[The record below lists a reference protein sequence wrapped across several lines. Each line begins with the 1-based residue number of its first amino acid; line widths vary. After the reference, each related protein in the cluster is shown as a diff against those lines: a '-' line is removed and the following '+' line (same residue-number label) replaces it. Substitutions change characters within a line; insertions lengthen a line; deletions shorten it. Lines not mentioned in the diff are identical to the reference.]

1 MLRTFL
7 RCSGSGRPFATS
19 SHAAKVNGAD
29 VPSFRRPS
37 PSTTNFPKRS
47 AGYQSTRAMNE
58 SAHRSEHQPKSHK
71 LKNGRPVITVIGVG
85 GAGSN
90 AVNSMIT
97 SQLEGVDFVVAN
109 TDCQAL
115 ARSLTPRQITLGKE
129 LTKGLGAGSK
139 PSLGMYA
146 SHSFQRQTHRAY
158 AGKSAAELSHDDI
171 VAQLEGS
178 NMLFV
183 TGGMGGGTC
192 TGAAPII
199 ANIARDMGILTVAV
213 VSTPFRSEG
222 PNRTRLAIQGLAALA
237 QSVDT
242 LIVVPN
248 KNLLALSNAS
258 TTLVEAFRYADA
270 VLLEGVKGVTDLIV
284 KPGLINLDFADINTI
299 LSKAGR
305 AMMGSGQAAGANR
318 AEEAAYAAM
327 STPLLG
333 DLPTEH
339 ATGLLVTIRGGE
351 DMTLYEVDTIMGVI
365 RDTVAE
371 SANVIFGTCYDPS
384 IEGSIH
390 VSVIVSGIKMD
401 QFTPPAGKVRKT
413 AADSDVPTTTTTTDE
428 PAKESTGLFGFFKL

>member
-7 RCSGSGRPFATS
+7 RRGGRGARPYATS
-19 SHAAKVNGAD
+19 SLASKVNGSD
-29 VPSFRRPS
+29 VPPFHRSS
-37 PSTTNFPKRS
+37 PSSANFPKRP
-47 AGYQSTRAMNE
+47 AGYQSSRSMND
-58 SAHRSEHQPKSHK
+58 SNHRTGHQPKSHK

-115 ARSLTPRQITLGKE
+115 VRSLTPRKITLGKE

-139 PSLGMYA
+139 PSLG
-146 SHSFQRQTHRAY
+146 
-158 AGKSAAELSHDDI
+158 KSAAEMSRDDI

-192 TGAAPII
+192 TGAAPVI
-199 ANIARDMGILTVAV
+199 ANIAREMGILTVAV

-222 PNRTRLAIQGLAALA
+222 PNRTRLALQGLAALSQA
-237 QSVDT
+237 VDT

-248 KNLLALSNAS
+248 QNLLALSDPS
-258 TTLVEAFRYADA
+258 TTLVDAFRYADA

-305 AMMGSGQAAGANR
+305 AMMGSGQACGANR
-318 AEEAAYAAM
+318 AEEAAHAAM

-351 DMTLYEVDTIMGVI
+351 DMTLYEVDAIMGVI
-365 RDTVAE
+365 REKVAE

-401 QFTPPAGKVRKT
+401 QFTPPAGKVRVPPT
-413 AADSDVPTTTTTTDE
+413 EIAAGSGGATSTNASNE
-428 PAKESTGLFGFFKL
+428 PSNRGLFGFFKL

>member
-139 PSLGMYA
+139 PSLG
-146 SHSFQRQTHRAY
+146 
-158 AGKSAAELSHDDI
+158 KSAAELSHDGI

-248 KNLLALSNAS
+248 QNLLALSNAS

-365 RDTVAE
+365 RDKVAE

-413 AADSDVPTTTTTTDE
+413 AADSDVPTTTTDE

>member
-1 MLRTFL
+1 MWCRGRFVLHRGGRSLATTPYAPKTINGFESASLR
-7 RCSGSGRPFATS
+7 RAGS
-19 SHAAKVNGAD
+19 
-29 VPSFRRPS
+29 
-37 PSTTNFPKRS
+37 TNFPKR
-47 AGYQSTRAMNE
+47 ATTGGYQPRTMNE
-58 SAHRSEHQPKSHK
+58 SLHRTEHMPKSHK

-115 ARSLTPRQITLGKE
+115 ARSLTPRKITLGKE

-139 PSLGMYA
+139 PTLG
-146 SHSFQRQTHRAY
+146 RT
-158 AGKSAAELSHDDI
+158 AADMSRDEI
-171 VAQLEGS
+171 AAQLEGS

-192 TGAAPII
+192 TGAAPVI
-199 ANIARDMGILTVAV
+199 ASIAREMGILTVAV

-222 PNRTRLAIQGLAALA
+222 PNRSRIAIQGLSALSQA
-237 QSVDT
+237 VDT

-248 KNLLALSNAS
+248 QNLLALSTPS
-258 TTLVEAFRYADA
+258 TTLVDAFRYADA

-305 AMMGSGQAAGANR
+305 AMMGSGQASGENR
-318 AEEAAYAAM
+318 AEAAARAAM

-333 DLPTEH
+333 DLPTEN

-351 DMTLYEVDTIMGVI
+351 DMTLFEVDSIMGII
-365 RDTVAE
+365 RDRVSE

-390 VSVIVSGIKMD
+390 VSVIVSGIKTD
-401 QFTPPAGKVRKT
+401 QFMPPAGRVRKEEEVP
-413 AADSDVPTTTTTTDE
+413 ASSSAPHGQVDDKDSSSATTTTRRGSS
-428 PAKESTGLFGFFKL
+428 KGGILGLFKL